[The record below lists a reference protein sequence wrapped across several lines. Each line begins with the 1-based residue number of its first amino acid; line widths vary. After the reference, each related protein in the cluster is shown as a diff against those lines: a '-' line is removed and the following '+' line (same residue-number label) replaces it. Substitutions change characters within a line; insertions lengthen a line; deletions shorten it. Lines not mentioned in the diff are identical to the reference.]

1 MNLTTPLTSEEI
13 VSTQI
18 PLQTGQS
25 DGIFNE
31 SDLYNSSDYFLEKL
45 SSKQRLYISFMK
57 PGRISF
63 WLAINN
69 SFIKA
74 IVHYFG
80 FIVFPVL

>member
-1 MNLTTPLTSEEI
+1 MNLTAPLTSEEI

-18 PLQTGQS
+18 PLQTAQS
-25 DGIFNE
+25 DDIFND
-31 SDLYNSSDYFLEKL
+31 SDLYNSINNSIEKL